1 MSATDV
7 ASVSALPPG
16 GFSRG
21 PCKNPR
27 VTKFFQRIAA
37 YDRKFTSSES
47 RLVEAIQSRHPHGL
61 LQSARSLAKDVGTS
75 ASTVVR
81 LLAKLG
87 YASYAEAQVEARS
100 EVMAR
105 LASPGQ
111 RAQAGAVGDTSAR
124 GALANALLHDQH
136 NLAATF
142 SAIDDKD
149 FDAAV
154 RLLTAR
160 HARVHLLGLRQGQ
173 VLIAHLALHLN
184 LCLPDVRAPSIQS
197 VLSVDEQVLSVD
209 EHDVLLLVTTRR
221 HSLSIA
227 RIARHFRDGGAHV
240 IAITDS
246 ALAPAAQVANP
257 CFIMQTSS
265 VSPFDSYTAGLTFCN
280 ALVAAV
286 AQRRRHHLSES
297 LEQLDK
303 LTSADWLSK

>member
-1 MSATDV
+1 M
-7 ASVSALPPG
+7 
-16 GFSRG
+16 
-21 PCKNPR
+21 
-27 VTKFFQRIAA
+27 TKFLQRIAA
-37 YDRKFTSSES
+37 YDRKFTSSEAL
-47 RLVEAIQSRHPHGL
+47 LVEAIQARYPHGL
-61 LQSARSLAKDVGTS
+61 LESARGLAKEVGTS

-111 RAQAGAVGDTSAR
+111 RAQAVAVGDTSAR

-136 NLAATF
+136 NLASTF
-142 SAIDDKD
+142 AAIEDKD

-154 RLLTAR
+154 RLLTTR
-160 HARVHLLGLRQGQ
+160 RARVHLLGLRQGQ
-173 VLIAHLALHLN
+173 VLIAHLALHLS
-184 LCLPDVRAPSIQS
+184 LCLPHVRALSLQS

-209 EHDVLLLVTTRR
+209 ENDVLLLVTTRR
-221 HSLSIA
+221 HSLSIS
-227 RIARHFRDGGAHV
+227 RIARHFRDHGAHV

-246 ALAPAAQVANP
+246 ALAPAAQMAHP

-265 VSPFDSYTAGLTFCN
+265 ASPFDSYTAGLTFCN

-286 AQRRRHHLSES
+286 AQRRRDHLSDS
-297 LEQLDK
+297 LDRLDK
-303 LTSADWLSK
+303 LASADWLPI